1 MTEHFYWIWAIFFI
15 IPFISI
21 IRRYLRKR
29 NTQNSSKS
37 PEQYHEMQ
45 FKTNSGTIEV
55 PRRNLLEPEP
65 KPKPETKD
73 MQVFEVL
80 NYGAENFEKIQKITG
95 IKHDE
100 LVSILEDLEKRGLMK
115 VEEKSGL
122 FGPKVELYLTDKG
135 SASIKFLRK
144 DQKPKFIAREAEAKN
159 WVYDLIK
166 GDKQFVFV
174 SEVPGPDDKI
184 MVRLID
190 GILYVRGSG
199 GFSKEVVIE
208 NSNEM
213 QISDFKYRNGVLTL
227 RIN

>member
-15 IPFISI
+15 IPFVSI

-29 NTQNSSKS
+29 NMQNFSKS
-37 PEQYHEMQ
+37 SEQYHEMQ
-45 FKTNSGTIEV
+45 FKTNSSKIET

-65 KPKPETKD
+65 KPKTND
-73 MQVFEVL
+73 MQVFEAL
-80 NYGAENFEKIQKITG
+80 NHGAENFEKIQKITG
-95 IKHDE
+95 LERDE
-100 LVSILEDLEKRGLMK
+100 LASILEDLEKRGLMK

-135 SASIKFLRK
+135 SAKIHSKRSRGK
-144 DQKPKFIAREAEAKN
+144 D

-227 RIN
+227 KIN

>member
-1 MTEHFYWIWAIFFI
+1 MTEHFYWIWAIFLI
-15 IPFISI
+15 IPLVSI
-21 IRRYLRKR
+21 IRRYLRKY
-29 NTQNSSKS
+29 NMQNFNKSSEKR
-37 PEQYHEMQ
+37 YEMQ
-45 FKTNSGTIEV
+45 FKTNSSKIET

-65 KPKPETKD
+65 KSETND
-73 MQVFEVL
+73 MQVFEAL
-80 NYGAENFEKIQKITG
+80 NHGAENFEKIQKITG
-95 IKHDE
+95 LEHDE
-100 LVSILEDLEKRGLMK
+100 LTSILEDLEKRGLMK

-135 SASIKFLRK
+135 SAKIHSKRSRGK
-144 DQKPKFIAREAEAKN
+144 D

-190 GILYVRGSG
+190 GILYVRASG
-199 GFSKEVVIE
+199 GFSKEVAIE

-213 QISDFKYRNGVLTL
+213 QISDFKHRNGVLTL
-227 RIN
+227 TIN